1 MLPSMDTRQVLAPQQ
16 AQKLLREVRTSL
28 EALYGDELSDVRLF
42 GSYARRQANPD
53 SDVDVLVVLR
63 EVGDYGAQV
72 RRVRTLLSR
81 VSLEYGKTV
90 APVFVDTLRLASGA
104 DPFIAQV
111 AREAISA

>member
-1 MLPSMDTRQVLAPQQ
+1 MDSSHALAPSE
-16 AQKLLREVRTSL
+16 ARKLLREVRTSL

-42 GSYARRQANPD
+42 GSYARRQAEPD

-72 RRVRTLLSR
+72 RRVRALLST
-81 VSLEYGKTV
+81 VSLKYGKTV
-90 APVFVDTLRLASGA
+90 APVFLDVLRLASGA

-111 AREAISA
+111 TREAISA